1 MTENSNKQ
9 RRLILGRLPA
19 GLGAIAIAVTSASLV
34 VGGLIA
40 LRDPVTPSR
49 YAVGA
54 RSAGGG
60 DTSQTNLS
68 RELARCRTVT
78 DTQADPDCH
87 AAWDAHRRRFF
98 GNRAAP
104 RSQER

>member
-1 MTENSNKQ
+1 MTENSTKQ
-9 RRLILGRLPA
+9 KRPIFGRLPA
-19 GLGAIAIAVTSASLV
+19 GLGAIAIALTSASLV

-49 YAVGA
+49 YAVGT
-54 RSAGGG
+54 RPAGGG
-60 DTSQTNLS
+60 DTSQTSLS

-78 DTQADPDCH
+78 DAQADPDCH

-98 GNRAAP
+98 GSKTAP

>member
-1 MTENSNKQ
+1 MTENSNQ
-9 RRLILGRLPA
+9 RRRPILGRLPA
-19 GLGAIAIAVTSASLV
+19 GLGAIAIALTSASLV

-49 YAVGA
+49 YAVGT
-54 RSAGGG
+54 RSPAGG

-68 RELARCRTVT
+68 RDLARCRTVT
-78 DTQADPDCH
+78 DAQADPDCH

-98 GNRAAP
+98 GSKTVTKP
-104 RSQER
+104 QER